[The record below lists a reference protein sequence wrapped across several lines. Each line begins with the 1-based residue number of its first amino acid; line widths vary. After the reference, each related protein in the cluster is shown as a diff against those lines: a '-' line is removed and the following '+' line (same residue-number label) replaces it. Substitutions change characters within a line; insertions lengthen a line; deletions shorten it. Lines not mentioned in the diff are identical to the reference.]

1 MEKNNMAVRKKN
13 LPILPE
19 NKLETK
25 PVSLRLPGKMFDLAM
40 QCGQAS
46 GLSLNGLVCTAL
58 ADYLTQ
64 RGYDVH
70 NSGKLK

>member
-1 MEKNNMAVRKKN
+1 MAERKKTP
-13 LPILPE
+13 PILPE
-19 NKLETK
+19 TKPETK

-46 GLSLNGLVCTAL
+46 GLSLNGLICSAL
-58 ADYLTQ
+58 ADYLTE